1 VPEHDEYGATVDD
14 YLTRTYTGRRHAIL
28 DNGGWDPALTSE
40 FADLGWYSL
49 AIPEDR
55 GGLGLPLSALGP
67 LFLQYGRHL
76 VGGPLLEHSLLPAL
90 VPGLVP
96 AHAARPPALVDP
108 GVTEL
113 WSDDLGAVTRRGGR
127 LHGAVEAVRFAA
139 QADRLV
145 VVTGSTVCLVDP
157 AAPGV
162 RIEPLTGA
170 DPGVEFG
177 RIEFDDVEADPMGHD
192 HDHDLLLRL
201 RSWARLLLAC
211 ELSGL
216 ARGSLERT
224 VEHVARREQFGRPVG
239 SFQAVKHIVADML
252 TRSTALENLCLAAL
266 ADADTAPPEELD
278 LVACTTKA
286 HASDVAIRVCEDAI
300 QLHGGMGFTTE
311 SDVSWFYRRALA
323 LRGWYG
329 DPAELQVRL
338 GAALLDPTREHA

>member
-1 VPEHDEYGATVDD
+1 MSDHDEYGAAVDD
-14 YLTRTYTGRRHAIL
+14 YLTRTYTDRRHATL
-28 DNGGWDPALTSE
+28 ENGGWDPALVSE
-40 FADLGWYSL
+40 FADLGWHLL
-49 AIPEDR
+49 AISEGQ

-76 VGGPLLEHSLLPAL
+76 AGGPLLEHSLLPAL
-90 VPGLVP
+90 VPGLGP
-96 AHAARPPALVDP
+96 ATDARPPALVDP

-113 WSDDLGAVTRRGGR
+113 RSGDLGAVTRRGGR
-127 LHGAVEAVRFAA
+127 LHGAVEAVRFAP

-145 VVTGSTVCLVDP
+145 VVAGSAVCLVDP

-162 RIEPLTGA
+162 RIEPLSSA

-177 RIEFDDVEADPMGHD
+177 RVEFDDVEAATVWQDD
-192 HDHDLLLRL
+192 DLVIRI

-216 ARGSLERT
+216 ARGSVERT
-224 VEHVARREQFGRPVG
+224 VEYVARREQFGRPIG

-252 TRSTALENLCLAAL
+252 TRSTALENLCHGAL
-266 ADADTAPPEELD
+266 ADADAAAPGELD
-278 LVACTTKA
+278 LVACTAKA
-286 HASDVAIRVCEDAI
+286 HASDVVVRICEDAI

-311 SDVSWFYRRALA
+311 SDASWFYRRALA

-329 DPAELQVRL
+329 DPTELQVRL
-338 GAALLDPTREHA
+338 GATLLDRTREHA